1 MDSLT
6 AYNKRMVIEER
17 KVFALSSTPL
27 TISIGVG
34 TGALFFALS
43 LWGGYEAIVNLLS
56 DGEFP
61 YSLLLLAGSLMFL
74 WLAVASVLNA
84 IGEKVFLGESE
95 IIVRTAYGR
104 TYSYKYE
111 QLYGVDQ
118 SHLTDIDLVFADG
131 HKLRL
136 KERIILPVSNT
147 ESIIYFLEK
156 KTGRTLI

>member
-27 TISIGVG
+27 TISIGVV

-43 LWGGYEAIVNLLS
+43 LWGGYETIVHLLS

-118 SHLTDIDLVFADG
+118 SHLTDIDLIFADG